1 MCILFAY
8 MCVNFLFCFS
18 KLPYLNLQVIFHFYF
33 LSSAAGEGKV
43 RKQLGE
49 RTWHQGKVN
58 PPQGVIKKKTTFL
71 CCEEPRLAMKSLRI
85 DPWAQRCT
93 EAGTQIGLY

>member
-58 PPQGVIKKKTTFL
+58 PPQGVIKKKTHFFVV
-71 CCEEPRLAMKSLRI
+71 KSPVLQ
-85 DPWAQRCT
+85 WNHL
-93 EAGTQIGLY
+93 E